1 MKKTFISILLFIMII
16 VGFKPTIISF
26 SNSSDDKN
34 NVKKI
39 IEEIINWKKSDV
51 GASQNESIY
60 TNEMLSLVGTTAG
73 DWYTIGL
80 GRYNYEEEYS
90 SYLAVINDVVENKY
104 ETSNKLDKV
113 KATEW
118 HRIALAVS
126 ACGGNPLAMGTSGD
140 INLIKDGTYDRGLT
154 LSPGRQGVNGW
165 IWSLIAVDSKRYE
178 IPQDSCNT
186 RDDFIVEI
194 IKTQRSDGGF
204 ALTGSVSDVDITA
217 MALIAL
223 APYYNNEKEY
233 NYISSVIKDENNKY
247 IECNKLVRTV
257 IDESISWL
265 SNVQLDD
272 GDFESWGMENVESTA
287 QVIVALNSLG
297 IDALND
303 PRFIK
308 NGNNLLDGILK
319 YRLDN
324 GGFIHSFTYD
334 PDNPTSKPDEANS
347 MAGEQV
353 LYAMVSI
360 WRYQNKMRTLYDMR
374 DEFSEEERQIIDNV
388 ISKIDNLNNLSTKED
403 VIDVLNKYIE
413 VDELDRCYVAN
424 YIKLVNYAT
433 KFNIDLPSYEP
444 IYDDNNN
451 QIDSPLLYFS
461 ESNKKTV
468 DSLPLDDRLTTEYYS
483 TVTTLLYLI
492 KNTEDFEGKDKYLIK
507 LEKAYNQITEIQKQI
522 DEIKKDIKENLYPFD
537 NISLN
542 DKEIIYS
549 IYERFI
555 SLSEYDQNKFE
566 PSDVEGIMKCKV
578 EIDNLYLAITIS
590 SIGIIICDL
599 ILVIII
605 IRINKRRKEKAMKLM
620 PESDE

>member
-16 VGFKPTIISF
+16 VGLNPTIISF
-26 SNSSDDKN
+26 SNSSDDEN
-34 NVKKI
+34 NVEKI

-104 ETSNKLDKV
+104 QTSNKLDKV

-118 HRIALAVS
+118 HRISLAVS
-126 ACGGNPLAMGTSGD
+126 ACGGNPLAMGTNGD

-165 IWSLIAVDSKRYE
+165 IWSLITVDSKRYE

-265 SNVQLDD
+265 SSVQLND
-272 GDFESWGMENVESTA
+272 GDFESWGMANVESTA

-308 NGNNLLDGILK
+308 NGHNLLDGILK

-353 LYAMVSI
+353 LYAMVST

-388 ISKIDNLNNLSTKED
+388 ISKIENLNNLSTKED

-492 KNTEDFEGKDKYLIK
+492 KNTDDFEGKEKYLIK

-590 SIGIIICDL
+590 SIGIIICAL

-605 IRINKRRKEKAMKLM
+605 IRIKKRRKEKAMKLM